1 MPEYSGSA
9 HRLSLYVEQYDSRLT
24 TGKANWLAAV
34 RWVQVIVS
42 SLLSQKVLTAQKNGS
57 VTVLDEVHPEEVLQ
71 THRS

>member
-9 HRLSLYVEQYDSRLT
+9 HRLSLYVGQYDSRLT

-42 SLLSQKVLTAQKNGS
+42 SLLSQKVMTAQKNGS